1 MKANNIIIVPET
13 HWDREWYLTF
23 QEFRAKLVLMMDRLL
38 NIFKDPNYKSFTLDG
53 QVIPLEDYLEVR
65 PEKEGEI
72 KKYIKEKRLSIGP
85 MYVLPDEFLISGESL
100 IRNLM
105 IGHQIARKYG
115 SVMKAGYIPDPFG
128 HIAQLPQVLSGFEIP
143 SCLFW
148 RGFGNEFKEKN
159 LNMEFIWNAPGNAV
173 SILGIHL
180 IASYSSLVGLKM
192 KKRGGQYKMALKK
205 INRVVSKLEQYTAT
219 PNILLNSGS
228 DHLEAV
234 PEIPSIVKQWNEL
247 YPDKFMEQNDFEYYI
262 NKVLET
268 KQELNSFQGEL
279 RGGKYGPL
287 LSGVFSA
294 RMWIKQRNTAIE
306 YLYEKYTEPLSSITW
321 ALDRSKKFE
330 YPKEYILTGLKWL
343 IKNHPHDSIC
353 GCSIDQV
360 HDEMKTRF
368 DWAEQIGNEIFK
380 SSSIHLHDLIKFKVE
395 NKEQTELI
403 IYNPLP
409 WERQDIVKFDLIG
422 LGTKSTKTSSVNFKI
437 LDNDGKEIEFQYLS
451 LKERP
456 RFNREYDTSYSLTFL
471 AKVPACGYKVY
482 YIIPQEDEKIYNA
495 DSENFKLI
503 DNSIENEFY
512 KVTINEK
519 GKIDVYY
526 KLSGFNYENI
536 CQFEDVGDWGDEY
549 DYSGPFTEPDENQI
563 DLKLLTKDA
572 KITEISH
579 FLNGPTH
586 KTIKINMNL
595 KLPVSLSRNRDKR
608 EEVQVDN
615 DIVIY
620 ISLYKGIDRI
630 DFKIELENNSK
641 DHRIR
646 VLFPSNIKSSKV
658 YADGHFYIV
667 PRNVEL
673 PNSDGWAQKAL
684 PTNHQKDFVSVY
696 DEKTCFAVL
705 NKGLPEYEAVREND
719 GTITLAITLLRCVEW
734 LSRLRFATRKTGAGP
749 DLKTPDAQCLG
760 KHEFE
765 FSLIIKEKGLSL
777 LNSEIHVKGKEFNNP
792 LRPIFL
798 SLIKQTPLRASD
810 IYILNVGLL
819 RSFAPPYVKTVE
831 SYLPTELSF
840 LEIDNKN
847 IQLSALKK
855 SEVGNSLIVRCY
867 NLASTN
873 EKTTL
878 KFYQGIMIKSA
889 TLVNLLEEKPINEIK
904 AYLDLLDEHNIVLI
918 LKPLVISTF
927 KIVFLLRSI

>member
-23 QEFRAKLVLMMDRLL
+23 QEFRARLVLMMDKLL
-38 NIFKDPNYKSFTLDG
+38 NILKTDPNYKNFTLDG
-53 QVIPLEDYLEVR
+53 QVIPLEDYLEVK

-72 KKYIKEKRLSIGP
+72 EKYIKEKRLSIGP

-143 SCLFW
+143 SCLFM
-148 RGFGNEFKEKN
+148 RGFGNEFKENN
-159 LNMEFIWNAPGNAV
+159 LNMEFIWNAPGNAA

-180 IASYSSLVGLKM
+180 IASYGSVAELNLK
-192 KKRGGQYKMALKK
+192 RREGQYKMALKK
-205 INRVVSKLEQYTAT
+205 INRVVSKLEQYTGT
-219 PNILLNSGS
+219 PYVLLNNGS
-228 DHLEAV
+228 DHHDA
-234 PEIPSIVKQWNEL
+234 IPDLPNIIKQWNEQS
-247 YPDKFMEQNDFEYYI
+247 DKFMEQNDFEYYI
-262 NKVLET
+262 NKVLES
-268 KQELNSFQGEL
+268 KQEFNSFQGEL
-279 RGGKYGPL
+279 RGGKYSPL
-287 LSGVFSA
+287 LSGVLST
-294 RMWIKQRNTAIE
+294 RIWIKQRNTAIE
-306 YLYEKYTEPLSSITW
+306 NLYEKYTEPLSSITW

-330 YPKEYILTGLKWL
+330 YPKTYILTGLKWL

-360 HDEMKTRF
+360 HNEMKTRF
-368 DWAEQIGNEIFK
+368 DWAEQIGNEVFKNSFIF
-380 SSSIHLHDLIKFKVE
+380 LNDLIKFKVE
-395 NKEQTELI
+395 HKDQNELF

-409 WERQDIVKFDLIG
+409 WQREDIVKFDIVG
-422 LGTKSTKTSSVNFKI
+422 LGTSRTQITSFNLKI
-437 LDNDGKEIEFQYLS
+437 LDNDGKEIEFQYYPLE
-451 LKERP
+451 ERP
-456 RFNREYDTSYSLTFL
+456 RFNRKHDTRYRLSFL

-482 YIIPQEDEKIYNA
+482 YVIPQEDEKIYNA
-495 DSENFKLI
+495 DSENFKLG

-512 KVTINEK
+512 KITINKK
-519 GKIDVYY
+519 GKIDVYN
-526 KLSGFNYENI
+526 KLNGFNYENI
-536 CQFEDVGDWGDEY
+536 CQIEDVGDWGDEY
-549 DYSGPFTEPDENQI
+549 DYSGPEETQI
-563 DLKLLTKDA
+563 DSKFTTKDA
-572 KITEISH
+572 NITEISH

-595 KLPVSLSRNRDKR
+595 KLPVSLSRNKDKR

-615 DIVIY
+615 NIVIY

-646 VLFPSNIKSSKV
+646 VLFPSNIKSTKV
-658 YADGHFYIV
+658 YADGQFYIV

-673 PNSDGWAQKAL
+673 PNSEGWVQKAL
-684 PTNHQKDFVSVY
+684 PTNHQKDFVSVC

-705 NKGLPEYEAVREND
+705 NKGLPEYEAIREND

-734 LSRLRFATRKTGAGP
+734 LSRVRFATRKTIAGP
-749 DLKTPDAQCLG
+749 DIKTPDAQCLG

-765 FSLIIKEKGLSL
+765 FSLIIKEKGLSF

-792 LRPIFL
+792 LQPIFL
-798 SLIKQTPLRASD
+798 SLIKQTPLRFSD
-810 IYILNVGLL
+810 IHILNNGLL
-819 RSFAPPYVKTVE
+819 TYFQQPYVKKVE
-831 SYLPTELSF
+831 SYLPPELSF

-855 SEVGNSLIVRCY
+855 SEVGNSLIIRCY
-867 NLASTN
+867 NLSSSA

-878 KFYQGIMIKSA
+878 KFYQGLMIKSA

-904 AYLDLLDEHNIVLI
+904 ANLDLLDENNIELS
-918 LKPLVISTF
+918 LKPHVIATI
-927 KIVFLLRSI
+927 KIKFDLKSI